1 MRVKKEVK
9 ILDLKFITYLSK
21 KIHLNSKIMSE
32 NYSTLCEIPGYT
44 GYKVNRNDDV
54 WSEKN
59 KKFLKK
65 KDSNGYLLVSASKIG
80 SKTASAVHRLV
91 ALTFIPNPE
100 NKPYVNHMDCNK
112 YNNRVDNLEWVTQ
125 NENTAHHQKK
135 ISHDK
140 KVVQYSLDGIFIKIH
155 NSVTEAGKSVNLSRH
170 AINKVCIGQ
179 NQTAGGF
186 KWEYEIPED
195 KSLPEDF
202 DEAIEIT
209 YANKEKTYYV
219 FPDGRIFNKSRK
231 AFLNPVEN
239 ISGYCY
245 VTLVIKDGKKKNI
258 YVHRIV
264 ADHFLR
270 NDNPS
275 LKTQVNHKNKIRS
288 DNRMRN
294 LEWVSPSEN
303 VLHAYKVGH

>member
-1 MRVKKEVK
+1 
-9 ILDLKFITYLSK
+9 
-21 KIHLNSKIMSE
+21 MSE
-32 NYSTLCEIPGYT
+32 EENNIFY
-44 GYKVNRNDDV
+44 DV
-54 WSEKN
+54 PKYEVIMINKIGTVKN
-59 KKFLKK
+59 KKTNNIIKASLK
-65 KDSNGYLLVSASKIG
+65 NGYYNIG
-80 SKTASAVHRLV
+80 FTCNTERINIAVHRLV

-112 YNNRVDNLEWVTQ
+112 SNNRVDNLEWVTQ
-125 NENTAHHQKK
+125 KENTAHHQKK

-140 KVVQYSLDGIFIKIH
+140 KVVQYSLDGMFIKIH

-202 DEAIEIT
+202 DEAKEIT

-231 AFLNPVEN
+231 AFISPVEN
-239 ISGYCY
+239 FSGYCY
-245 VTLVIKDGKKKNI
+245 VTLIIKGGTKKNI